1 MINHLLT
8 ENRKRKTE
16 NAPVALISIPA
27 ALCYVGYDGPR
38 TRPTSGRSGAARCGF
53 GIPEIQEYW
62 LMKRFSLVL
71 AWLCVMVLLPGAI
84 YAQDVQKY
92 VDAGIEKC
100 ELGKYDQALK
110 DFNDALK
117 LKPNDASLYDLRGMA
132 YRCKNMEAQAIQDFE
147 KAMQLDPK
155 FGRPYRNRAMIY
167 FDRGDFDKS
176 LADLEKAKSLGYK
189 VDPDFLKMVARKAAE
204 KK

>member
-1 MINHLLT
+1 
-8 ENRKRKTE
+8 
-16 NAPVALISIPA
+16 
-27 ALCYVGYDGPR
+27 
-38 TRPTSGRSGAARCGF
+38 
-53 GIPEIQEYW
+53 
-62 LMKRFSLVL
+62 MKRFSLVL
-71 AWLCVMVLLPGAI
+71 AWLCVMVVLPGAI

-117 LKPNDASLYDLRGMA
+117 LKPNDANLYDLRGMA
-132 YRCKNMEAQAIQDFE
+132 YRCKNMEDQAIKDFE

-155 FGRPYRNRAMIY
+155 FGRPYRNRAMIH
-167 FDRGDFDKS
+167 FDRGEFDKS